1 MTRTGHLRCS
11 RDDGFTVIE
20 VLVALALFAVVSS
33 AVMAVVTD
41 SLGLTRANE
50 SRVTA
55 ADLGNRVLEA
65 ARIAD
70 PTVAPVASELVTVN
84 GVQHTVTRGVESVR
98 QAGTAGR
105 CGVSPDRTVAQRL
118 HVGVDWPGRRS
129 GQPPVRLSTLRT
141 VDLNVVAPNTGTLY
155 VVVEDADGAS
165 VSGVAVTL
173 SPTGATATSDTN
185 GCAVFAAVEPRTDYV
200 VTLEKAGYADPQGV
214 VKPSRGPL
222 GVTRGG
228 ITEELFV
235 YSPYAPET
243 APGGFTV
250 TQTCGADP
258 PPAYRGASST
268 AAVSDNDTSITV
280 SKPSST
286 VAGDVMVAQVAIAGG
301 PDPSTIT
308 PPSGWTT
315 LAIVRSAGY
324 VTQGVYY
331 RRATSAE
338 ANTYTWSYSKAKSV
352 AGITS
357 YSGVHRVDPVNVHA
371 AQAGSSASTS
381 VTAPSVTTTRDNVRL
396 VGFYAASGGG
406 SFTPPSGTTER
417 YDIATGSNSSATH
430 VSASVAGQDFLTA
443 GSTGTRTAT
452 FSLSSYGI
460 GHLVALAPTRTPGA
474 ALSWTATSWPAAE
487 GYYLRRTVGG
497 LLQRDWTVPGRTTTS
512 STDGPLVNGTS
523 YVFELSAYAG
533 SSQTDPLSAT
543 LTPAC

>member
-1 MTRTGHLRCS
+1 MTRTEHPRRS
-11 RDDGFTVIE
+11 HDDGFTVVE

-41 SLGLTRANE
+41 SLGLTRAND

-70 PTVAPVASELVTVN
+70 PTVAPVASELVTVG
-84 GVQHTVTRGVESVR
+84 GVAHTVTRSVESVR

-129 GQPPVRLSTLRT
+129 GQPQVRLSTVRT
-141 VDLNVVAPNTGTLY
+141 VDLNAVAPNSGTLY

-200 VTLEKAGYADPQGV
+200 ATLEKAGYADPQGV
-214 VKPSRGPL
+214 VKPSRGPVA
-222 GVTRGG
+222 VTRGG
-228 ITEELFV
+228 VVEEYFV
-235 YSPYAPET
+235 YSPLVSET

-286 VAGDVMVAQVAIAGG
+286 VTGDVMVAQVAIAGG

-315 LAIVRSAGY
+315 LAVVRNAGN

-331 RRATSAE
+331 RRATSADTT
-338 ANTYTWSYSKAKSV
+338 TYTWSYSKGKSV
-352 AGITS
+352 AGVTS
-357 YSGVHRVDPVNVHA
+357 YSGVHRVDPVNVHGS
-371 AQAGSSASTS
+371 QISSSASTS

-396 VGFYAASGGG
+396 VGFFAAVGGG
-406 SFTPPSGTTER
+406 SFTPPTGTTER
-417 YDIATGSNSSATH
+417 YDVNTGGGGSTH
-430 VSASVAGQDFLTA
+430 VSASVAGQDFLSA

-474 ALSWTATSWPAAE
+474 TLSWTATSWPAAE